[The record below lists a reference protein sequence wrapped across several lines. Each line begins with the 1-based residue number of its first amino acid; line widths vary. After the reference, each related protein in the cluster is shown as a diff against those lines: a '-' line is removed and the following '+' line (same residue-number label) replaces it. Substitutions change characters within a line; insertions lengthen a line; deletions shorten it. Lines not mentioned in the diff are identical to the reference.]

1 MLNKIKRVLKTTT
14 SSKSYFEDIK
24 LTKNLKAK
32 KGSCSNGCN
41 DGCDDGCGRSM
52 CCGCC

>member
-1 MLNKIKRVLKTTT
+1 MFSKVKKILKSTV
-14 SSKSYFEDIK
+14 SAKSNFEDIK
-24 LTKNLKAK
+24 LKSNLKAK

>member
-1 MLNKIKRVLKTTT
+1 MFSKVRKILRSTASFT
-14 SSKSYFEDIK
+14 SNYEDIK
-24 LTKNLKAK
+24 LKSNLKSK